1 MAATAATEFTVARQ
15 HVGNSN
21 GVSSSRANAADI
33 ASRRTPVAGSVAGN
47 EVYGLVTNRV
57 GSPEPY
63 RYGDSNPGF
72 RTENWKLPD

>member
-1 MAATAATEFTVARQ
+1 MLRQ
-15 HVGNSN
+15 LRSN

-33 ASRRTPVAGSVAGN
+33 ASHLTPVAGN

-57 GSPEPY
+57 GFPEPY

-72 RTENWKLPD
+72 RTENPAS